1 MKRGWHGGA
10 NTPHI
15 GYTQRSSKGEYL
27 RRMQIVE
34 HAESLAPLHG
44 WALVPTMGALHAGHA
59 SLIQRAVGDGRPVV
73 VSLFVNPTQFAA
85 GEDFSKYPRTLE
97 ADRALCQAA
106 GAAAIFIPSVQD
118 MYPHGVDAANAEAAH
133 IELPLVATQPKL
145 EDAQRPT
152 HFAGVCQV
160 VAKLFD
166 MCQPAAAYFGEKDFQ
181 QLRVIQDMARREG
194 ARWKDLVVHAC
205 PTIRESDGLAI
216 SSRNHYLRANQR
228 ENALGLS
235 RALAVAQAGALAGMD
250 IAAAESEMRRVLA
263 RHQLKV
269 EYAVIRAGDTL
280 LSIEKFQPILKS
292 GARAL
297 IAARLENVRL
307 IDNASCGGA

>member
-1 MKRGWHGGA
+1 MR
-10 NTPHI
+10 
-15 GYTQRSSKGEYL
+15 
-27 RRMQIVE
+27 IVE
-34 HAESLAPLHG
+34 HAKSLAPFHAC
-44 WALVPTMGALHAGHA
+44 ALVPTMGALHAGHA
-59 SLIQRAVGDGRPVV
+59 SLIQRAASDGRPVV

-118 MYPHGVDAANAEAAH
+118 MYPHGVDAANAEAATLQ
-133 IELPLVATQPKL
+133 LPLVATQPKL

-194 ARWKDLVVHAC
+194 ARWQNLVVHAC
-205 PTIRESDGLAI
+205 PTIRESDGLAM
-216 SSRNHYLRANQR
+216 SSRNRYLHANQR

-235 RALAVAQAGALAGMD
+235 RALTVAQEGARAGMD
-250 IAAAESEMRRVLA
+250 IAAAENEMHRVLA
-263 RHQLKV
+263 RHELLV
-269 EYAVIRAGDTL
+269 EYAVIRAHDTL
-280 LSIEKFQPILKS
+280 LPIEKFEPQLKS

-297 IAARLENVRL
+297 IAARLEGVRL
-307 IDNASCGGA
+307 IDNASCAGAISDRVG

>member
-1 MKRGWHGGA
+1 MRRLKNNR
-10 NTPHI
+10 NIPRCQSKKERI
-15 GYTQRSSKGEYL
+15 KGEYL
-27 RRMQIVE
+27 RRMRIVE
-34 HAESLAPLHG
+34 DAKSLAPFHAC
-44 WALVPTMGALHAGHA
+44 ALVPTMGALHAGHA
-59 SLIQRAVGDGRPVV
+59 SLIQRAASDGRPVV

-97 ADRALCQAA
+97 ADRELCQAA

-118 MYPHGVDAANAEAAH
+118 MYPHGVDAANAEAAQMK
-133 IELPLVATQPKL
+133 LPLVATQPKL

-194 ARWKDLVVHAC
+194 ARWKELVVHAC
-205 PTIRESDGLAI
+205 PTIRENDGLAM
-216 SSRNHYLRANQR
+216 SSRNRYLQANQR

-235 RALAVAQAGALAGMD
+235 RALTVAQESVRAGMD
-250 IAAAESEMRRVLA
+250 IAAAENEMRRVLA
-263 RHQLKV
+263 RHELLV
-269 EYAVIRAGDTL
+269 EYAVIRAHDTL
-280 LSIEKFQPILKS
+280 LSIEKFETQLKS

-297 IAARLENVRL
+297 IAARLEGVRL
-307 IDNASCGGA
+307 IDNASCAGV

>member
-1 MKRGWHGGA
+1 MNGGQER
-10 NTPHI
+10 I
-15 GYTQRSSKGEYL
+15 KGEYL
-27 RRMQIVE
+27 RHMQIIE
-34 HAESLAPLHG
+34 HVESLAPLHAC
-44 WALVPTMGALHAGHA
+44 ALVPTMGALHAGHA
-59 SLIQRAVGDGRPVV
+59 SLIQRAASDGRPVL

-106 GAAAIFIPSVQD
+106 GATAIFIPSVQD
-118 MYPHGVDAANAEAAH
+118 MYPHGVDAANAEAATLQ
-133 IELPLVATQPKL
+133 LPLVATQPKL

-181 QLRVIQDMARREG
+181 QLRVIQDMARRES

-205 PTIRESDGLAI
+205 PTIRENDGLAL
-216 SSRNHYLRANQR
+216 SSRNRYLQANQR

-235 RALAVAQAGALAGMD
+235 RALMVAQESVRAGMD
-250 IAAAESEMRRVLA
+250 IAAAENEMRRVLA
-263 RHQLKV
+263 RHQLQV
-269 EYAVIRAGDTL
+269 EYAVIRALDTL
-280 LSIEKFQPILKS
+280 LPIEKFEAKLKS

-297 IAARLENVRL
+297 IAARLESVRL

>member
-1 MKRGWHGGA
+1 MNGGQER
-10 NTPHI
+10 I
-15 GYTQRSSKGEYL
+15 KGEYL
-27 RRMQIVE
+27 RHMQIIE
-34 HAESLAPLHG
+34 HAESLAPLHAC
-44 WALVPTMGALHAGHA
+44 ALVPTMGALHAGHA
-59 SLIQRAVGDGRPVV
+59 SLIQRAVSNGRPVV

-97 ADRALCQAA
+97 ADRELCQTA
-106 GAAAIFIPSVQD
+106 GATAIFIPSVQD
-118 MYPHGVDAANAEAAH
+118 MYPHGVDAANAEAATLQ
-133 IELPLVATQPKL
+133 LPLVATQPKL

-194 ARWKDLVVHAC
+194 ARWQTLVVHAC
-205 PTIRESDGLAI
+205 PTIRESDGLAM
-216 SSRNHYLRANQR
+216 SSRNRYLQANQR

-235 RALAVAQAGALAGMD
+235 RALTVAQESVRAGMD
-250 IAAAESEMRRVLA
+250 IAAAENEMLRVLA
-263 RHQLKV
+263 QHKLKV
-269 EYAVIRAGDTL
+269 EYAVIRAPDTL
-280 LSIEKFQPILKS
+280 LPIEKFEPKLKL

-297 IAARLENVRL
+297 IAARLESVRL
-307 IDNASCGGA
+307 IDNVICAGA

>member
-1 MKRGWHGGA
+1 MNGGQER
-10 NTPHI
+10 I
-15 GYTQRSSKGEYL
+15 KGEYL
-27 RRMQIVE
+27 RHMQIIE
-34 HAESLAPLHG
+34 HVESLAPLHAC
-44 WALVPTMGALHAGHA
+44 ALVPTMGALHAGHA
-59 SLIQRAVGDGRPVV
+59 SLIQRAASDGRPVL

-106 GAAAIFIPSVQD
+106 GATAIFIPSVQD
-118 MYPHGVDAANAEAAH
+118 MYPHGVDAANTEAATLQ
-133 IELPLVATQPKL
+133 LPLVATQPKL

-181 QLRVIQDMARREG
+181 QLRVIQDMARRDG
-194 ARWKDLVVHAC
+194 ARWKELVVHAC
-205 PTIRESDGLAI
+205 PTIRESDGLAM
-216 SSRNHYLRANQR
+216 SSRNRYLQPNQR

-235 RALAVAQAGALAGMD
+235 RALSVAQESVRAGMD
-250 IAAAESEMRRVLA
+250 IAAAENEMLRVLA
-263 RHQLKV
+263 QHQLQV
-269 EYAVIRAGDTL
+269 EYAVIRAPDTL
-280 LSIEKFQPILKS
+280 LPIGKFEPKLKS
-292 GARAL
+292 VARAL
-297 IAARLENVRL
+297 IAARLKSVRL